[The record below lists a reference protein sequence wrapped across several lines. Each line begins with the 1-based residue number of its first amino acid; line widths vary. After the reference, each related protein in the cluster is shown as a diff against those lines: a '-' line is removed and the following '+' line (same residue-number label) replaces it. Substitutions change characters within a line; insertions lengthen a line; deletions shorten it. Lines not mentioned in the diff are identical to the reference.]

1 MHKDYN
7 TLMKQMI
14 IICITCEHKQK
25 IIKKKK
31 HAWINI
37 KNHKNM
43 KFNRDLKIKGT
54 YYWNSR
60 ALRAFF
66 FCCFLCFAFSK
77 MVYEK
82 NGTCVANTSSSPT
95 AKSAMKTYKF
105 FEQKALKQ
113 KIAPSKVAPERS
125 CRGIQTLLGLKL
137 IERNLKIL
145 HL

>member
-1 MHKDYN
+1 M
-7 TLMKQMI
+7 MKQMI
-14 IICITCEHKQK
+14 ILCNTREHLQK
-25 IIKKKK
+25 IIIKNE
-31 HAWINI
+31 HARINI

-43 KFNRDLKIKGT
+43 EFNRNLKIKGT

-113 KIAPSKVAPERS
+113 KIAPRKVAPERS
-125 CRGIQTLLGLKL
+125 CRGIQTLLGLNL
-137 IERNLKIL
+137 IERNWKIL